1 MNKPEREPELFSR
14 RQVVPARKLKGRVAD
29 VLKAS
34 GRDFVSAPAEALE
47 LTYDGI
53 VGDFHAGQTRAS
65 GSREPWYKRGTE
77 MRNERQLSIL
87 SREELATIADAMGIV
102 KLEPGWIGA
111 NIVLDGIADM
121 TYLPARTLLFFEGGV
136 TLRIDGHN
144 GPCRSAG
151 GEIARALGASRQGG
165 AMGGAIATIG
175 PETPGEDFDWTR
187 TDMALNFVE
196 AARMRRGLVAWVERE
211 GTIRPGE
218 EVTARIWEQW
228 IY

>member
-1 MNKPEREPELFSR
+1 MNKPEREPELFSS
-14 RQVVPARKLKGRVAD
+14 RQIVPARKLKGRVAD

-34 GRDFVSAPAEALE
+34 GRDFVSTPIEALE

-53 VGDFHAGQTRAS
+53 AGDFHAGQTRAS

-111 NIVLDGIADM
+111 NIVLDGIPDM

-144 GPCRSAG
+144 GPCRIAG

-165 AMGGAIATIG
+165 AMGGTIATMD

-187 TDMALNFVE
+187 TDMALIFVE
-196 AARMRRGLVAWVERE
+196 AAHMRRGLVAWVERE